1 MPHEVHQESGPG
13 AKSGS
18 PGSAGLTVLAWIFGR
33 SGAGLGILLAGTALI
48 AGVAFAWSV
57 QQTWMPVVR
66 AAVWNWPGL
75 VRCREGRFEFPTDQP
90 RLLAEGHDLA
100 LVLDPRH
107 EGTVRAPAWVQVQ
120 WGIATVRVLGPL
132 GTWEARYPRT
142 WTFERDPAS
151 VRATWEAWETVVRV
165 GLALAATVS
174 LLLIWPVM
182 AAVYGLVLGIGA
194 RLLGRR
200 AQGGWLWRMGLMV
213 QLPGAWFM
221 IASLVG
227 FGAGWLNLL
236 GLGVALGL
244 HWMVTWCL
252 LAGLTLGLPRRA
264 RADAVEA
271 NPFAAALRAD
281 MDSAADGRAPGEH
294 SGEDAHRPT

>member
-1 MPHEVHQESGPG
+1 MPHEVHQESGAG
-13 AKSGS
+13 AKAGS
-18 PGSAGLTVLAWIFGR
+18 PGSAGFVLAWILGR
-33 SGAGLGILLAGTALI
+33 SGAGLWILLAGTALI

-57 QQTWMPVVR
+57 QQTWIPVVR
-66 AAVWNWPGL
+66 AAVGNWPGL

-100 LVLDPRH
+100 LVLDPRQ

-120 WGIATVRVLGPL
+120 WGSTTVRVLGPL
-132 GTWEARYPRT
+132 GELEARYPRT

-151 VRATWEAWETVVRV
+151 VRATWEAWEAVVRV
-165 GLALAATVS
+165 GLGLAVTVS
-174 LLLIWPVM
+174 LLLVWPVM

-194 RLLGRR
+194 RFLRR
-200 AQGGWLWRMGLMV
+200 QAQGGWLWRMGLLV

-227 FGAGWLNLL
+227 FGAGWLSLL

-244 HWMVTWCL
+244 HWVVTWCL
-252 LAGLTLGLPRRA
+252 LAGLIWCLPRRA
-264 RADAVEA
+264 RVDAIEA
-271 NPFAAALRAD
+271 NPFAAALRAGI
-281 MDSAADGRAPGEH
+281 DSAADGRAAGED
-294 SGEDAHRPT
+294 SGEGARKPS